1 MGAYAAIVIQSFGY
15 STWQVQL
22 LQMVTGVIQVT
33 AMLSAVWLERRFK
46 QTIWPSVAAVL
57 PTIAGATVLCAIPF
71 EPSKRTGLLIAWY
84 VMYSFWAAVGLSLSL
99 VSRNTAGQTKKS
111 VVIALTFVAW
121 AAGNSVG
128 PQIFRK
134 KDAPRYFLAFAIILA
149 CFVLLVLVLLALRAY
164 YVWQNRQK
172 EAKIARGEAEADV
185 DGVHA
190 FEDITD
196 RVRLATPIPCSCP
209 SSRLTRCTEKRQLP
223 LRLLRA
229 GRPHA
234 EWARG
239 RRTNA
244 PGRKARPP
252 RAVGFALCTRI

>member
-22 LQMVTGVIQVT
+22 LQMVTGVIQVI
-33 AMLSAVWLERRFK
+33 AMLSAVGLERRFG
-46 QTIWPSVAAVL
+46 QTIWPAAAAVL
-57 PTIAGATVLCAIPF
+57 PTIAGAAVLCAVPF
-71 EPSKRTGLLIAWY
+71 EPGRRTGLLLAWY
-84 VMYSFWAAVGLSLSL
+84 VMYSFWAAVGLALSL

-121 AAGNSVG
+121 AAGNAIG

-134 KDAPRYFLAFAIILA
+134 QDAPRYFPAFAVILA
-149 CFVLLVLVLLALRAY
+149 CFVLLVIVLLALRAY

-172 EAKIARGEAEADV
+172 EAMIARGEAEADV

-196 RVRLATPIPCSCP
+196 RVRLLLHLSCSSRP
-209 SSRLTRCTEKRQLP
+209 SSRLTQRLEQRELP
-223 LRLLRA
+223 LCLLK
-229 GRPHA
+229 G
-234 EWARG
+234 
-239 RRTNA
+239 
-244 PGRKARPP
+244 
-252 RAVGFALCTRI
+252 